1 MKKSLPLFFL
11 RLFFI
16 QKNNLKSLVPAL
28 LCLVV
33 FFMTVSLK
41 AQIAE
46 NDPSKYVP
54 NIIPPSPAAYAL
66 GTYGNTP
73 VGLFTGSQN
82 INIPLYTYKTANLEV
97 PISMFYSSN
106 GIKVDE
112 ISSNVGQSW
121 NLNFGGVI
129 SRVVRDKPDETR
141 GDYPIPISITEQMGR
156 YSPPALD
163 FYQYIG
169 ENDVDSEADIFNFN
183 FGKYSG
189 KFILNN
195 EGGVALM
202 PAQELRIEYTL
213 TPESINFVIT
223 APDGVKYYFDNQEIT
238 TQRVLGSGHSI
249 PNITVSS
256 WYLSKIVHPKGDE
269 IQFTYNDAVSVYT
282 ASKSQTYRMLYP
294 RIQYDAAGNLEQY
307 TGGLSSMYDHT
318 INLAGKTIKS
328 IKSTNPIH
336 GEVSFTYLSASS
348 ADVTSGNNKISQIT
362 IKDKTA
368 AEIDRIN
375 FTYTTTA
382 NSRVFL
388 DKIQFKDVNQNY
400 QFEYNNKNSFPA
412 RLSLSQDH
420 WGYYNGKT
428 NVNIVPKSTAYELGS
443 VNYNGADKEPDGNFA
458 KIGLMTKII
467 YPTKG
472 YTTFDYEP
480 NDYYGQITVQ
490 PSRVY
495 SSVSAV
501 TTEEAN
507 TAVSQ
512 STFTSGSMAQNV
524 PLTAGVSFSC
534 PDPDLNLGKNKATIS
549 VYNDT
554 AKRYE
559 TLYRSDNAA
568 EVTLNTY
575 QITPSMSTAAKNL
588 YFVAGANQNYI
599 ISLSADWNCTS
610 ASVNYNYIPAGGV
623 VVPSNVIT
631 GGVRVQRSSDYA
643 SASSAPVIKRF
654 FYAKKDDLTKS
665 TGNKG
670 QDPYYIDFYKVQKTI
685 ESAGAGM
692 QGVITTATYLNLSS
706 SSLSSLFDTGSS
718 NVFYNYVTI
727 SYGSDSFLNGG
738 EEHEFIVHR
747 DGGGGFVVGTYDV
760 RSTPLSNLGW
770 DNGLLKKATY
780 FNKDLKTVKQ
790 TINEYEE
797 RTALRK
803 EAISYSARKNYEKIA
818 SAPVNYVCT
827 EADLTKRTPYWSC
840 VANHRHEKM
849 MNEIFFGDGY
859 TCIAPGHDNR
869 TIYFPHPC
877 YGVTLPKTI
886 SNLANIDNISIVSY
900 SNISF
905 WHYLKSTQEITYD
918 LNGGNP
924 VSTVTNYNYRGINHT
939 LLSSQTSTSSNQEAL
954 ETKYFYA
961 KDTEMAGEPFVSEL
975 KAANMV
981 GMPLDTQNF
990 RNLVKVSE
998 QKTGYEKN
1006 ASTSNLLLPKYMYA
1020 NKGTAAIIT
1029 ADKKITFDQY
1039 DDKGNILQY
1048 TLENGTP
1055 VSIIWGYNKTQPIAK
1070 IENALYSTVSGYVAN
1085 LQTQSD
1091 TGTEAALTTALNS
1104 LRASLPNAMV
1114 TTYTYIP
1121 LVGVS
1126 TITDPKGFAVTYKY
1140 DSNGRLD
1147 FVKDNEGN
1155 VVSENQYNYKP

>member
-1 MKKSLPLFFL
+1 MYKLILKNLVQFTFCIFFCFL
-11 RLFFI
+11 
-16 QKNNLKSLVPAL
+16 AL
-28 LCLVV
+28 NTFGQVD
-33 FFMTVSLK
+33 
-41 AQIAE
+41 
-46 NDPSKYVP
+46 NDPDIYTP
-54 NIIPPSPAAYAL
+54 NIIPPSPTAYKL

-82 INIPLYTYKTANLEV
+82 ISLPLYTFKTANLEV

-129 SRVVRDKPDETR
+129 TRIVRDKPDEER
-141 GDYPIPISITEQMGR
+141 GDFPIPISITESMGR

-169 ENDVDSEADIFNFN
+169 ENDVDSEADIFSFN

-189 KFILNN
+189 KFIFNN

-202 PAQELRIEYTL
+202 PVQELRIEYTL
-213 TPESINFVIT
+213 TSESINFVVS

-238 TQRVLGSGHSI
+238 TQRVLGGGHSI

-294 RIQYDAAGNLEQY
+294 RIQYDAAGNLEHY
-307 TGGLSSMYDHT
+307 TGGLSPMYEHT
-318 INLAGKTIKS
+318 INLAGKSIKS
-328 IKSTNPIH
+328 IKSTNPMY

-368 AEIDRIN
+368 AEIQRIN
-375 FTYTTTA
+375 FTYTNTP
-382 NSRVFL
+382 NNRVFL

-400 QFEYNNKNSFPA
+400 QFEYNNRNSFPA

-420 WGYYNGKT
+420 WGYYNGKSNT
-428 NVNIVPKSTAYELGS
+428 NIVPSVTAYELES
-443 VNYNGADKEPDGNFA
+443 VNYNGANKEPDGNFA
-458 KIGLMTKII
+458 KIGLLTKII

-472 YTTFDYEP
+472 YTTFDYEA
-480 NDYYGQITVQ
+480 NDYYGQITVE
-490 PSRVY
+490 PARVY
-495 SSVSAV
+495 QSISAV
-501 TTEEAN
+501 TTEEIKDASSQTVYTNGATSQKIQIIAN
-507 TAVSQ
+507 TGFYCS
-512 STFTSGSMAQNV
+512 
-524 PLTAGVSFSC
+524 
-534 PDPDLNLGKNKATIS
+534 DPELNIGKNKGTIS
-549 VYNDT
+549 VYNTT
-554 AKRYE
+554 ASRYE
-559 TLYRSDNAA
+559 TLYRTDNGATIITGFYSITPNTDSSA
-568 EVTLNTY
+568 KIFYFNASANNTY
-575 QITPSMSTAAKNL
+575 R
-588 YFVAGANQNYI
+588 
-599 ISLSADWNCTS
+599 ISLSSDWYCTS
-610 ASVNYNYIPAGGV
+610 TKLTYNYLPGGTTTMPA
-623 VVPSNVIT
+623 NVIT
-631 GGVRVQRSSDYA
+631 GGIRVQRTSDYA

-654 FYAKKDDLTKS
+654 YYAKKDDLLKS

-670 QDPYYIDFYKVQKTI
+670 QNSYYIDRYRVDKI
-685 ESAGAGM
+685 LESPGAG
-692 QGVITTATYLNLSS
+692 QFGVISTATYLNLSS
-706 SSLSSLFDTGSS
+706 SSITSLFDTGSS

-747 DGGGGFVVGTYDV
+747 DGGGGFIVGTYDI
-760 RSTPLSNLGW
+760 RNAPLSNLGW

-803 EAISYSARKNYEKIA
+803 EAISYSSRKNYEKIA
-818 SAPVNYVCT
+818 SAPVNYNCT
-827 EADLTKRTPYWSC
+827 QADLTKRTPYWSC
-840 VANHRHEKM
+840 VANHRHEIM

-886 SNLANIDNISIVSY
+886 TNLANIDNLSIVSY

-918 LNGGNP
+918 LNGANP
-924 VSTVTNYNYRGINHT
+924 ISTTTNYNYRGINHT
-939 LLSSQTSTSSNQEAL
+939 LLSSQTSNSSNQETL
-954 ETKYFYA
+954 ETKYFYP
-961 KDTEMAGEPFVSEL
+961 KDNEMAGEPLVPEL

-981 GMPLDTQNF
+981 GMPLDIQNF
-990 RNLVKVSE
+990 RNLVKISQ
-998 QKTGYEKN
+998 QKTSYEKN
-1006 ASTSNLLLPKYMYA
+1006 ASTSNLLVPRYIYA
-1020 NKGTAAIIT
+1020 NKGTAAIVA

-1039 DDKGNILQY
+1039 DTKGNILQY
-1048 TLENGTP
+1048 TLENGMP
-1055 VSIIWGYNKTQPIAK
+1055 VSIIWGYGQSQPIAK
-1070 IENALYSTVSGYVAN
+1070 IENATYSQVSSYVSN
-1085 LQTQSD
+1085 LQTLSD
-1091 TGTEAALTTALNS
+1091 TGTEANLITALNS
-1104 LRASLPNAMV
+1104 LRTSLPNAMI

-1121 LVGVS
+1121 LVGLS
-1126 TITDPKGFAVTYKY
+1126 TITDVKGDKTTYWY
-1140 DSNGRLD
+1140 DTFGRLEL
-1147 FVKDNEGN
+1147 VKDKNDN
-1155 VVSENQYNYKP
+1155 IISENQYNYK